1 MVSSGFHWQSLQF
14 SGGALFF
21 FSSAGLEVG
30 AILSLLGGVLMFR
43 RRPAG
48 KSLVIYGLCLGIA
61 SQLANLVPF
70 HDPGL
75 DIVGQLAG
83 VTILVLFYL
92 VVVISRQLVPAQ
104 MASVDAQG

>member
-1 MVSSGFHWQSLQF
+1 
-14 SGGALFF
+14 
-21 FSSAGLEVG
+21 
-30 AILSLLGGVLMFR
+30 
-43 RRPAG
+43 
-48 KSLVIYGLCLGIA
+48 
-61 SQLANLVPF
+61 VPF